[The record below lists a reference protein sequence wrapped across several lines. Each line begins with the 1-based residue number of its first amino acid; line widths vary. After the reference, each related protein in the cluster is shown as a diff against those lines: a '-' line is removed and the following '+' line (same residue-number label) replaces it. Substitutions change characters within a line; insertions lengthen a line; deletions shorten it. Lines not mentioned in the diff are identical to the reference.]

1 MVVAAIVGEY
11 EFWVLILEEGKGE
24 FWVQGKEKLMC
35 EKRREVSGF
44 VRFCNV
50 YLVGKIRF
58 IFKSNFKKINIK
70 K

>member
-1 MVVAAIVGEY
+1 MVAAATVGES

-24 FWVQGKEKLMC
+24 FWVQGKEKLVC

-44 VRFCNV
+44 VTCIW
-50 YLVGKIRF
+50 LGKIRF